1 VECVDRYPAGIQA
14 PGMKIDNVAGKVPS
28 AGIHS
33 RVASVRRPGEG
44 AILRAGKKIH
54 SQNNRTGARF
64 DLMSAHNLSH
74 DYQSTVAPRL
84 DDDDDE
90 GEETV
95 VKNTPPPVGAMI
107 QKKFLEQR
115 KIFLWGA
122 VTDESA
128 KDLTEKLLYLET
140 TGPGKE
146 ITFYM
151 NTPGGSIT
159 AGMAV
164 YDTIKL
170 ISSPVTIVVTG
181 MAASMGSILLSA
193 AKKGRRLIFPH
204 ARVLIHQPLITGR
217 MVGPASDINIQ
228 AQEMEKLRA
237 ELNEI
242 LATASGQPID
252 KVAKDSD
259 RDFYLNAREA
269 IAYGLADKIVEK
281 I

>member
-1 VECVDRYPAGIQA
+1 
-14 PGMKIDNVAGKVPS
+14 
-28 AGIHS
+28 
-33 RVASVRRPGEG
+33 
-44 AILRAGKKIH
+44 
-54 SQNNRTGARF
+54 
-64 DLMSAHNLSH
+64 MSAQNLTRDH
-74 DYQSTVAPRL
+74 ANQPVPRL
-84 DDDDDE
+84 ADDDE
-90 GEETV
+90 DEQDEPAA
-95 VKNTPPPVGAMI
+95 KPTPAPVGALI
-107 QKKFLEQR
+107 QKKFLQQR
-115 KIFLWGA
+115 KIFLWGE

-140 TGPGKE
+140 TGPGQE

-170 ISSPVTIVVTG
+170 ITSPVTIVVTG
-181 MAASMGSILLSA
+181 MAASMGSILLCA
-193 AKKGRRLIFPH
+193 TKKGRRHIFPH

-228 AQEMEKLRA
+228 AKEMEKLRA
-237 ELNEI
+237 ELNQI
-242 LATASGQPID
+242 LATASGQSIE

-259 RDFYLNAREA
+259 RDFYLNAAEA

-281 I
+281 L

>member
-1 VECVDRYPAGIQA
+1 
-14 PGMKIDNVAGKVPS
+14 
-28 AGIHS
+28 
-33 RVASVRRPGEG
+33 
-44 AILRAGKKIH
+44 
-54 SQNNRTGARF
+54 
-64 DLMSAHNLSH
+64 MSAHNLSRE
-74 DYQSTVAPRL
+74 YQSPVVPRFD

-90 GEETV
+90 REESAAKAPT
-95 VKNTPPPVGAMI
+95 PVGALI

-122 VTDESA
+122 VTDETA
-128 KDLTEKLLYLET
+128 KDLTEKLLYLEA
-140 TGPGKE
+140 TGPGKP

-170 ISSPVTIVVTG
+170 ITSPVTVVVTG

-193 AKKGRRLIFPH
+193 AKKGNRYIYPH

-228 AQEMEKLRA
+228 AKEMEKLRT
-237 ELNEI
+237 ELNQI
-242 LATASGQPID
+242 LATASGQPYD

-259 RDFYLNAREA
+259 RDFYLNAEEA
-269 IAYGLADKIVEK
+269 IAYGLADHIVDKI
-281 I
+281 

>member
-1 VECVDRYPAGIQA
+1 
-14 PGMKIDNVAGKVPS
+14 VA
-28 AGIHS
+28 
-33 RVASVRRPGEG
+33 RPGQ
-44 AILRAGKKIH
+44 KNY
-54 SQNNRTGARF
+54 SQNGPTGARF
-64 DLMSAHNLSH
+64 DPMSAHNLTREYPSPA
-74 DYQSTVAPRL
+74 TPRFDDE
-84 DDDDDE
+84 DDDRDDP
-90 GEETV
+90 
-95 VKNTPPPVGAMI
+95 TPKPTAAPVGALI

-122 VTDESA
+122 VTDETA
-128 KDLTEKLLYLET
+128 KDLTEKLLYLEA

-164 YDTIKL
+164 YDTIK
-170 ISSPVTIVVTG
+170 IITSPVKIVVTG

-193 AKKGRRLIFPH
+193 AKKGNRYIFPH

-228 AQEMEKLRA
+228 AKEMEKLRY
-237 ELNEI
+237 ELNHI
-242 LATASGQPID
+242 LATASGQSFD
-252 KVAKDSD
+252 KVQKDSD
-259 RDFYLNAREA
+259 RDFYLNAEES

>member
-1 VECVDRYPAGIQA
+1 
-14 PGMKIDNVAGKVPS
+14 
-28 AGIHS
+28 
-33 RVASVRRPGEG
+33 
-44 AILRAGKKIH
+44 
-54 SQNNRTGARF
+54 
-64 DLMSAHNLSH
+64 MSAHNLSR
-74 DYQSTVAPRL
+74 DCQSPVVPRFD

-90 GEETV
+90 REETPKPTV
-95 VKNTPPPVGAMI
+95 TPVGALI

-122 VTDESA
+122 VTDETA
-128 KDLTEKLLYLET
+128 KDLTEKLLYLEAVA
-140 TGPGKE
+140 PGKP

-170 ISSPVTIVVTG
+170 ITSPVTVVVTG

-193 AKKGRRLIFPH
+193 AKKGNRYIYPH

-228 AQEMEKLRA
+228 AKEMEKLRT
-237 ELNEI
+237 ELNQI
-242 LATASGQPID
+242 LATASGQPYD

-259 RDFYLNAREA
+259 RDFYLNAEEA
-269 IAYGLADKIVEK
+269 IAYGLADRIVDKI
-281 I
+281 